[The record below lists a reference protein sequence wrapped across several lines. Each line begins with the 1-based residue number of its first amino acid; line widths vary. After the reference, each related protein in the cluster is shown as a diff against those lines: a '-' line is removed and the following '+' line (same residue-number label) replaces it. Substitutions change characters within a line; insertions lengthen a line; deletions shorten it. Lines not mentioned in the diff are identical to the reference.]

1 MNAKQTF
8 ENFGFEQTVDDRY
21 MIEYVKT
28 RIYDKDLKVIITDTI
43 QFFKTLGTFVIIHAN
58 NGKTTSQI
66 TITMDLYAC
75 IHAQLDELG
84 WIE

>member
-8 ENFGFEQTVDDRY
+8 ENFGFEQTLDDRY
-21 MIEYVKT
+21 MIEYSMT
-28 RIYDKDLKVIITDTI
+28 RTYDKELKVIITDTI
-43 QFFKTLGTFVIIHAN
+43 QFFKTLGTFVIIRTN
-58 NGKTTSQI
+58 NGKSTSQI
-66 TITMDLYAC
+66 QITMDLYAC

>member
-8 ENFGFEQTVDDRY
+8 ENFGFEQTLDDRY
-21 MIEYVKT
+21 MIEYSMT
-28 RIYDKDLKVIITDTI
+28 RIYDKELKVVITDTI
-43 QFFKTLGTFVIIHAN
+43 QFFKILGTFVIIHSN
-58 NGKTTSQI
+58 NGKVTSQI